1 MAVDMSAEDHA
12 SRHCTFA
19 RSDAPMIVARLG
31 SVRIGVACVMFL
43 ITILGV
49 ADGVSG
55 QPLTAAQKAFHQG
68 YAYHTGEGQEA
79 NLDLA
84 RRYYLQAVKHDPTLF
99 PALSNLALIYY
110 GAKNYKKAK
119 YYYSEAI
126 KAARGSD
133 DITGHQEA
141 KVSSELGACYF
152 QEGKLLEAEKWF
164 RAAIAHDSGL
174 VEAHYNLINLLLK
187 QDHRDEARQAMAIA
201 ERVAP
206 STRYGLFEGRLR
218 GKQSWDE
225 WNPTWVKVIAGA
237 ALLAV
242 LVLPLLRWLKNR

>member
-1 MAVDMSAEDHA
+1 M
-12 SRHCTFA
+12 
-19 RSDAPMIVARLG
+19 
-31 SVRIGVACVMFL
+31 VRKAGAMVS
-43 ITILGV
+43 
-49 ADGVSG
+49 GVSCAIIFIVIFNAAAATDA
-55 QPLTAAQKAFHQG
+55 QPTAAQEAFQKG
-68 YAYHTGEGQEA
+68 YAYHTGEGGRQEV

-84 RRYYLQAVKHDPTLF
+84 RRYYLQAVKLDPSLF
-99 PALSNLALIYY
+99 PALSNLAQIYY
-110 GAKNYKKAK
+110 GTKNYKKAK

-133 DITGHQEA
+133 TITPHEEA
-141 KVSSELGACYF
+141 KVSSDLGGCYF
-152 QEGKLLEAEKWF
+152 KEGNLLESEKWF

-174 VEAHYNLINLLLK
+174 VQAHFNLINLLLK
-187 QDHRDEARQAMAIA
+187 QDRRDEARQAMAIA

-225 WNPTWVKVIAGA
+225 WNPAWVKVIAA
-237 ALLAV
+237 AVVLGL

>member
-1 MAVDMSAEDHA
+1 MAVDMSIEDHPGQRV
-12 SRHCTFA
+12 SVCVIIFA
-19 RSDAPMIVARLG
+19 I
-31 SVRIGVACVMFL
+31 
-43 ITILGV
+43 ILGV
-49 ADGVSG
+49 AGIVGG
-55 QPLTAAQKAFHQG
+55 QPLTAAQDAFQKG
-68 YAYHTGEGQEA
+68 YAYHTGEGEGQEP

-84 RRYYLQAVKHDPTLF
+84 RRYYLQAVKLDPSLF

-110 GAKNYKKAK
+110 GTKNYRKAK
-119 YYYSEAI
+119 HYYSEAI

-133 DITGHQEA
+133 AITGREEA
-141 KVSSELGACYF
+141 KVSSDLGGCYF
-152 QEGKLLEAEKWF
+152 QEGDLPKSEKWF

-174 VEAHYNLINLLLK
+174 VEAHYNLINVLLK
-187 QDHRDEARQAMAIA
+187 QDRRDEARLAIAEA

-225 WNPTWVKVIAGA
+225 WNPAWVKVIAGA
-237 ALLAV
+237 LLLGL